1 MDADFNSAQ
10 ALAVLFDL
18 SKDINRLRTQ
28 EGYPNEAL
36 EPLQKRMMDLAATL
50 GLKLEAM
57 PETAAEK
64 AADPFIELLL
74 DLRGK
79 LRGAKQWAL
88 ADELRDRLK
97 ELGVAIEDRPEGTIW
112 KYSDRT

>member
-1 MDADFNSAQ
+1 DFNTAQ

-18 SKDINRLRTQ
+18 SRDINRLRTQ

-36 EPLQKRMMDLAATL
+36 APVQKKMMGLGAVL
-50 GLKLEAM
+50 GLKLEA
-57 PETAAEK
+57 PAESAAEK
-64 AADPFIELLL
+64 AADPFVQLLVE
-74 DLRGK
+74 LRGK
-79 LRGAKQWAL
+79 LRSAKQWAL
-88 ADELRDRLK
+88 ADEVRDRLK